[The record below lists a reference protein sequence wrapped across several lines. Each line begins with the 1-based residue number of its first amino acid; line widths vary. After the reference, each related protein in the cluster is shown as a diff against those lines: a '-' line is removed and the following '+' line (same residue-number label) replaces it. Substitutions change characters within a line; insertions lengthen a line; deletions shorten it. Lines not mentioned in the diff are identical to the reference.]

1 MPEKSRGVA
10 AKNEPTIVVV
20 RVVEAQRE
28 LVWKAWTE
36 AQHISQWWGPNGFTT
51 TTHAMEVK
59 PGGVWRYIM
68 HGPDGTDWPNRIVYR
83 EVIRPERLVYDHSG
97 EGGANDPHRFHV
109 TVTFADKNGDT
120 EITMASV
127 FPSVAARDAV
137 LKFGALEGGG
147 QTLDRL
153 AAYLPTL

>member
-1 MPEKSRGVA
+1 MPEKSRAVA

-20 RVVEAQRE
+20 RLVEAPRE

-36 AQHISQWWGPNGFTT
+36 SKHISQWWGPNGFTT

-59 PGGVWRYIM
+59 PGGVWRFIM
-68 HGPDGTDWPNRIVYR
+68 HGPDGTDWPNNIVYR
-83 EVIRPERLVYDHSG
+83 EVIQPERLVYDHSG
-97 EGGANDPHRFHV
+97 EGANDPHRFQV
-109 TVTFADKNGDT
+109 TVTFADHGGRT
-120 EITMASV
+120 EVTMASV

>member
-1 MPEKSRGVA
+1 MAEKSRAVA
-10 AKNEPTIVVV
+10 AKDEPTIVVTRIV
-20 RVVEAQRE
+20 DAPRE

-36 AQHISQWWGPNGFTT
+36 PKHIVQWWGPNGFTN

-59 PGGVWRYIM
+59 PGGVWRFIM
-68 HGPDGTDWPNRIVYR
+68 HGPDGTDWPNKIVYR

-97 EGGANDPHRFHV
+97 EGANDPHRFQV
-109 TVTFADKNGDT
+109 TVTFADQGGNT
-120 EITMASV
+120 VVTMASR

-137 LKFGALEGGG
+137 LKFGAVEGGA

-153 AAYLPTL
+153 ADYLPTI

>member
-1 MPEKSRGVA
+1 MSEKSRAVA
-10 AKNEPTIVVV
+10 AKNEPTIVVTRLV
-20 RVVEAQRE
+20 AAPRE
-28 LVWKAWTE
+28 LVWEAWTDPK
-36 AQHISQWWGPNGFTT
+36 HITQWWGPNGFTT

-59 PGGVWRYIM
+59 PGSVWRFTM

-83 EVIRPERLVYDHSG
+83 EVKRPELLAYDHSG
-97 EGGANDPHRFHV
+97 DDASDVHRFQV
-109 TVTFADKNGDT
+109 TVTFSDKGGNT
-120 EITMASV
+120 EVTMASL

-153 AAYLPTL
+153 AAYLPTI